1 MSGCRVYFVCT
12 LLRHDLTRYNTP
24 LHPSNRCNLK
34 KRLIFWLLLGGGC
47 DIIQSYREAMNA
59 ESLFKLLP
67 HKNEETGK
75 WETVTLY
82 ENVAIDAAQIT
93 TAATKRIITGQV
105 IYYVLPPLVFETKTI
120 LKKRNMTLERFFTEI
135 KKSGKRITTYV
146 CSKLGE
152 IFKNIVGN
160 TFHKFIK
167 SFFDIIISL
176 VRETVRRMI
185 QIAKQ
190 LVLSLVNCIKI
201 IGNRNSTPAQKADSV
216 MKLMASSV
224 VTIALEILFEY
235 LEKQFNLPDILM
247 EPLQIIVT
255 ILATNLTMLILQK
268 LDLFDVQYGF
278 LVSNIDAAFAEEQRQ
293 LQEQGKFILEQ
304 SKTEMSLYMK
314 ELKEDIQEIESSL
327 MDMDLYQE
335 DVTKN
340 LERLNQMFDMGIDFS
355 QEWNDFC
362 KTEAMTG
369 VK

>member
-1 MSGCRVYFVCT
+1 MRRNG
-12 LLRHDLTRYNTP
+12 RH
-24 LHPSNRCNLK
+24 
-34 KRLIFWLLLGGGC
+34 
-47 DIIQSYREAMNA
+47 
-59 ESLFKLLP
+59 
-67 HKNEETGK
+67 
-75 WETVTLY
+75 
-82 ENVAIDAAQIT
+82 
-93 TAATKRIITGQV
+93 
-105 IYYVLPPLVFETKTI
+105 
-120 LKKRNMTLERFFTEI
+120 
-135 KKSGKRITTYV
+135 
-146 CSKLGE
+146 
-152 IFKNIVGN
+152 
-160 TFHKFIK
+160 
-167 SFFDIIISL
+167 
-176 VRETVRRMI
+176 
-185 QIAKQ
+185 
-190 LVLSLVNCIKI
+190 
-201 IGNRNSTPAQKADSV
+201 
-216 MKLMASSV
+216 
-224 VTIALEILFEY
+224 